1 MATIRVHEDQENRIA
16 DIFRGKENIV
26 VPAQNQVLQQTKRAV
41 LGVLHNNC
49 HRIVKTDICKDEKHP
64 KAKSIVTVPFE
75 PFKIY
80 EDKKDEPAFKVYED
94 KLEEETSVVL
104 RDSKEEREV
113 VTKQEVTVQ
122 SEQKKPRLDIN
133 SLSINDLPVFCNNLQ
148 EIIKSKQDD
157 ALPQGSPMSLEKSL
171 LFPNSSKKDNRTNK
185 ESSREL
191 RINFFD
197 VEEYRAD
204 IYSYLRVAE
213 RQHRPKPGYMKK
225 QPDITYLMRLILVDW
240 LVEVAEEYRL
250 QTETLYLA
258 VSYIDRFLSYMSVVR
273 AKLQL
278 VGTAAMFIAAKYE
291 EIYPPDVGEFVY
303 ITDDTYT
310 KKQVLRMEH
319 LILRVLSFD
328 LTVPTP
334 LAFLKDYCISN
345 NLSEKI
351 KFLAM
356 YLCELSLLEAD
367 PYLQYLPSHLA
378 ASAIALARH
387 TLQEETWPH
396 ELELSTGYSL
406 HELKECISH
415 LNKTFHNASNIQQQ
429 AIQEKYKSSKYGHV
443 ALLLPRSTEAL
454 VYEDEESA

>member
-104 RDSKEEREV
+104 RDSKEEREI

-133 SLSINDLPVFCNNLQ
+133 SLSINDLPIFCNNLQ

-157 ALPQGSPMSLEKSL
+157 ALPQGSPMSLDKSL
-171 LFPNSSKKDNRTNK
+171 LFPNSSNKDNRTNK

-378 ASAIALARH
+378 ASAVALARH

-406 HELKECISH
+406 HELKDCVSH

-429 AIQEKYKSSKYGHV
+429 AIQEKYKSSK
-443 ALLLPRSTEAL
+443 
-454 VYEDEESA
+454 

>member
-104 RDSKEEREV
+104 RDSKEEREI